1 MRIFV
6 AILFCFATVAGFS
19 QNSNCDSLEQSYLNS
34 KGEQRIK
41 YAIELLSSN
50 KCTWDGSVIEHSID
64 LGRKLKLENHTF
76 ATLLV
81 LGANGLSTKVSSDS
95 VNFLFEE
102 ALPMINFELNE
113 EVNFIYYRYRG
124 LFESQNGEPEA
135 GVDLLHKAMEHATNN
150 NQPKEMARIYGD
162 LAVPQYLIGNYES
175 AIKHWKISAT
185 NFNLAGENKES
196 YSSCM
201 NISLAYS
208 QIEELDSAQL
218 YLQNALDIT
227 KTFKLTGDE
236 FNLNNNI
243 GILHYRKQEYL
254 RAIEHFEIS
263 ADIAFS
269 KGHNADYGIAISN
282 IASSYTEFGTPEK
295 GIDYVLEALK
305 ICKKSDNVLF
315 KVNMF
320 GIASDT
326 YSGLKDYENA
336 WLYQDSA
343 QKYNDSLQ
351 GVERAKNLAESEEK
365 FQSVQKDVK
374 LAENKAT
381 IANERLETAVHKQ
394 ANDALNTIV
403 IFVVIALII
412 VMALVLVAYRGYI
425 QKKRSALALKD
436 QNEIIEAKNKDI
448 LDSITYAKNLQE
460 SILPKASEI
469 EKSIPNY
476 MIYFQPRDIVSGDF
490 YWFSEN
496 ETHTYIAAADC
507 TGHGV
512 PGAFVSM
519 MCYNELNRAV
529 RELQLM
535 EPGEILTAVSRNII
549 TEFKNQHSRYQSNDG
564 MDIALVSI
572 NKKTQQITYAGAMN
586 SLVHIREQDL
596 MEIKADRRSIGG
608 GTDLNFEFE
617 THQVDSIKDDVL
629 YLFSDGYQDQFGG
642 EKGKKFMS
650 KNFKKLLLEINHLE
664 GAEQALELEKQLV
677 EWRGN
682 YEQLDDIL
690 VLGFQVA

>member
-1 MRIFV
+1 
-6 AILFCFATVAGFS
+6 
-19 QNSNCDSLEQSYLNS
+19 
-34 KGEQRIK
+34 
-41 YAIELLSSN
+41 
-50 KCTWDGSVIEHSID
+50 
-64 LGRKLKLENHTF
+64 
-76 ATLLV
+76 
-81 LGANGLSTKVSSDS
+81 
-95 VNFLFEE
+95 
-102 ALPMINFELNE
+102 
-113 EVNFIYYRYRG
+113 
-124 LFESQNGEPEA
+124 
-135 GVDLLHKAMEHATNN
+135 
-150 NQPKEMARIYGD
+150 
-162 LAVPQYLIGNYES
+162 
-175 AIKHWKISAT
+175 
-185 NFNLAGENKES
+185 
-196 YSSCM
+196 
-201 NISLAYS
+201 
-208 QIEELDSAQL
+208 
-218 YLQNALDIT
+218 
-227 KTFKLTGDE
+227 
-236 FNLNNNI
+236 
-243 GILHYRKQEYL
+243 
-254 RAIEHFEIS
+254 
-263 ADIAFS
+263 
-269 KGHNADYGIAISN
+269 
-282 IASSYTEFGTPEK
+282 
-295 GIDYVLEALK
+295 
-305 ICKKSDNVLF
+305 
-315 KVNMF
+315 
-320 GIASDT
+320 
-326 YSGLKDYENA
+326 
-336 WLYQDSA
+336 
-343 QKYNDSLQ
+343 
-351 GVERAKNLAESEEK
+351 
-365 FQSVQKDVK
+365 
-374 LAENKAT
+374 
-381 IANERLETAVHKQ
+381 VHKQ

-529 RELQLM
+529 RELQLI

-664 GAEQALELEKQLV
+664 GAEQALELEKHLV